1 MNFYTL
7 EDRLRDIVRNLA
19 EKHNIKQDDAAL
31 MINTFEKNIR
41 DFMKV
46 EKTIRVPNM
55 GTFIV
60 SQKKK
65 KKKLEAQKY
74 FQEHPEKLKQKPNKN
89 NENITE

>member
-7 EDRLRDIVRNLA
+7 EDRLRDIVKTLA
-19 EKHNIKQDDAAL
+19 EKHKIEQSDAAQ
-31 MINTFEKNIR
+31 MINSFEKNIR
-41 DFMKV
+41 DFMKI

-60 SQKKK
+60 SQTKKR
-65 KKKLEAQKY
+65 KKLEAQKY

-89 NENITE
+89 NGNNTK